1 MEESDHWLF
10 GGYNSRTRFCRAEH
24 RPSSSKS
31 SFNLRD
37 TGSHVPD
44 RPRVVGM
51 LFCIGLLT
59 VGSRL
64 CVFCSLHFRT
74 LRDHCRAT
82 TRNISDILNSA
93 TSSLRSSSRA
103 FASQHVLS
111 HQISFAFD
119 LYSSLL
125 PASIL
130 SGWLFAQKYPAAR
143 IGGGFGAWLP

>member
-1 MEESDHWLF
+1 MEWTNLDLPLTMEPGTQLRVLSF
-10 GGYNSRTRFCRAEH
+10 TKE
-24 RPSSSKS
+24 S

-37 TGSHVPD
+37 AGSHVPD

-82 TRNISDILNSA
+82 TWNISDILNSA

-103 FASQHVLS
+103 FASLLIYKESSFKMCKPSCHLGATCTNLS
-111 HQISFAFD
+111 YRHPEFISN
-119 LYSSLL
+119 Y
-125 PASIL
+125 
-130 SGWLFAQKYPAAR
+130 G
-143 IGGGFGAWLP
+143 